1 MESGIINDENTLAG
15 VQQYIIK
22 CEASVQQFC
31 MSAVCSSALLAVKH
45 ILAMILKYL
54 SLLLLHR

>member
-15 VQQYIIK
+15 VQQNIIK
-22 CEASVQQFC
+22 CEASVQQC